1 MNGEGTPPGAIVL
14 ARHGRPALS
23 RKIWLSAD
31 QYRQWWGQ
39 YELLGLK
46 SDQAA
51 PAALKAAAAAAGT
64 VIASTRLRSIETAQL
79 VCDEVP
85 FESDAIFIE
94 APLPP
99 PPWPKWLKLPP
110 MIWGFVSRF
119 AWWWFDNHAGEE
131 SRRQAEVRANAA
143 ADRLIGLADGG
154 KDVLVLA
161 HGFFNAMVAR
171 ALKRRGWRLTDN
183 GGYAYWSARRFE
195 KPR

>member
-64 VIASTRLRSIETAQL
+64 VIASTRLRSIETARL

-171 ALKRRGWRLTDN
+171 ALKRRGWRLTEN

>member
-64 VIASTRLRSIETAQL
+64 VIASTRLRSIETARL

>member
-64 VIASTRLRSIETAQL
+64 VIASTRLRSIETARL

-154 KDVLVLA
+154 KDVLFLA

>member
-171 ALKRRGWRLTDN
+171 ALKRRGWRLTEN